1 MIDFP
6 GAVVMDRAGF
16 VGANMPED
24 YGSAKQYTRNIHA
37 VPAGQTHLSSVIQDG
52 DLSSRK
58 FALNL
63 H

>member
-24 YGSAKQYTRNIHA
+24 YGSAKRYTRNIHA
-37 VPAGQTHLSSVIQDG
+37 VPDFCWTMRYFPVMVPL
-52 DLSSRK
+52 
-58 FALNL
+58 
-63 H
+63 